1 MLNYLLYKKNAKV
14 LSTYMQGMFKK
25 EEKFVIEDPATHI
38 ILREADPGDPQG
50 VHKLLIHFA
59 CMEKSSKRWSSGFHT
74 LISHSDLKSV
84 ICSYGYGSG
93 YGYETIGKPQQGE
106 LLSYFDISSAEV
118 KIFYKLPS
126 IVVTL

>member
-1 MLNYLLYKKNAKV
+1 V
-14 LSTYMQGMFKK
+14 S
-25 EEKFVIEDPATHI
+25 
-38 ILREADPGDPQG
+38 
-50 VHKLLIHFA
+50 
-59 CMEKSSKRWSSGFHT
+59 KSPIKST
-74 LISHSDLKSV
+74 LI
-84 ICSYGYGSG
+84 SYGYGSG